1 MSDAPRYWILDAM
14 QDEDTSQHNR
24 INEASE
30 AIGFPVVGLVDEQGG
45 GVIGYLHHDYANVI
59 AESLNREDVATL
71 AAAVNDANT
80 LTPYLAIGLYPEPAP
95 GQDFEGSGWEL
106 AGVFQADD
114 ARHGLEQAH
123 DAEPEKVEWIVVPT
137 EHVYRRAVE

>member
-1 MSDAPRYWILDAM
+1 MSADDKANLCAYAADI
-14 QDEDTSQHNR
+14 EDVMLRLHDPKSPLAKLEDR
-24 INEASE
+24 EALQ
-30 AIGFPVVGLVDEQGG
+30 AVVEGLLRLAGVDEKADLVGG
-45 GVIGYLHHDYANVI
+45 
-59 AESLNREDVATL
+59 L

-123 DAEPEKVEWIVVPT
+123 DAEPEKVEWIIVPV
-137 EHVYRRAVE
+137 EHVYRRAVEEC